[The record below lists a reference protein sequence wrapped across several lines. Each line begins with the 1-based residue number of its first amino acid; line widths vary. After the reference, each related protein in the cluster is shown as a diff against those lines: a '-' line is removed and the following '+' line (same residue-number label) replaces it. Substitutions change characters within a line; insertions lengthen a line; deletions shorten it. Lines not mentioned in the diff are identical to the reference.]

1 MKRDADWTLKTLA
14 EGYADILVRRKA
26 RLEGLEGPAL
36 AACALDFAEAAGKPV
51 VLVSPNELDA
61 LRLVQDLRFFAGD
74 TADDPDFM
82 GERCV
87 LYLPVDETTP
97 YEGRKRLAD
106 RVRRREMLSVLYLM
120 TQPFRPK
127 VLVTTFQALSRLT
140 VPRKAFEAGC
150 EFLLAGAETPRDDFV
165 RKLVEGGYHHAPLV
179 EDPGAFA
186 VRGGIVDVFSPLYRL
201 PLRLEYWGDTVESIR
216 LFDPRTQKSQ
226 KHLEEA
232 HIVPVREIVLNED
245 CALNGR
251 VRIEETAHDQGM
263 LDRALLTQLEELEEG
278 VCPLDIE
285 VYLPLFYTELSSAF
299 DYFPPGPVMMLPQP
313 GQFDH
318 LLDMESERLRE
329 QYEGDMERAADLTLE
344 PERYYFRPVDVWR
357 KIGRRPHVLV
367 NAESFRDSA
376 GMLDEDE
383 IPPHRFSS
391 EDHSKLKAEIAARK
405 GHEGVMAP
413 LLSRLEFWTER
424 KYHVF
429 LVSRT
434 ERRLQRLADMLETRG
449 VRVSA
454 WDASLPEVR
463 EKLGETGY
471 ETLHGLVGE
480 LSAGQVW
487 PAERLVMISE
497 EEVFGETRPQK
508 RRPSS
513 VISPDD
519 LIESFDELSIGDYVV
534 HVEYGVGVYR
544 GLMQLEAG
552 GSATDCLEIEYLGKD
567 RLYLP
572 VHRLDKV
579 QKYSGGENAIPTLDR
594 MGGTRWSKLKSKVK
608 GEILKLATEL
618 LELYAKRQAFEG
630 YAFSAPDEIFQ
641 RFEATFP
648 YDETH
653 DQERTIR
660 EVLDDMCKP
669 RPMDRLVCG
678 DVGFGKTE
686 VAMRAAL
693 KAVLDGKQVAVLV
706 PTTVLALQHFQ
717 SFSERFRNFPVTV
730 SMVSRMRTSAETRNV
745 LERLRQGRIDILI
758 GTHRLLSKDID
769 FSDLGLLVV
778 DEEQRFGVQQKEK
791 IKQWR
796 SHVDVLAMSATPI
809 PRTLNM
815 SISGVRDLSV
825 IQTPPADRLAIR
837 TFVHKFDEA
846 TIQEAI
852 RQELARGGQVYFL
865 HNRVQSIENM
875 VRLVRRLVPE
885 AKVAMG
891 HGQMKE
897 GELEKIMLDFV
908 ARKTNVLVATTIIE
922 SGIDIPSV
930 NTIIINRADH
940 FGLAQLYQLRG
951 RVGRSQN
958 RAYAY
963 LLVPSVTALTADA
976 RKRLAVLMRFTELGS
991 GFRIAAHDMEIRGA
1005 GSLLGKDQSG
1015 HIGAVGLSLYM
1026 EMLKEAVAELKGEP
1040 QAHAVEPE
1048 INVDI
1053 PASLPEE
1060 YINDAAERFRLYKR
1074 LSKADSDD
1082 RIDNLFEELK
1092 DRFGRPPAETESLG
1106 RIVRLKARLR
1116 GVNAKGMDIGSA
1128 GIVLNLGEFCRLEPS
1143 ALVGFVSR
1151 HPSYTLTPDMK
1162 LKMPFPR
1169 RGQTREPLDLARIL
1183 LDELLEQMTPQPAE

>member
-1 MKRDADWTLKTLA
+1 MSKSSPQWNLKSLA
-14 EGYADILVRRKA
+14 ESYADLLVKRKVA
-26 RLEGLEGPAL
+26 LEGLEGPSL
-36 AACALDFAEAAGKPV
+36 AACAMDFAETSGKPV
-51 VLVSPNELDA
+51 VLVCPNELDA
-61 LRLVQDLRFFAGD
+61 LKIVQDLRFFAGD
-74 TADDPDFM
+74 PTEEPDFM
-82 GERCV
+82 GEYRV
-87 LYLPVDETTP
+87 LFLPVDETTP

-106 RVRRREMLSVLYLM
+106 RVRRREMLSALYLM

-127 VLVTTFQALSRLT
+127 VLVTTSHALSRLT
-140 VPRKAFEAGC
+140 IPRKEFEAGC
-150 EFLLAGAETPRDDFV
+150 EFLLAGAETPRDEFV
-165 RKLVEGGYHHAPLV
+165 RKLTESGYVGAPLV
-179 EDPGAFA
+179 EDPGSFA

-216 LFDPRTQKSQ
+216 LFDPRTQKSR

-232 HIVPVREIVLNED
+232 HIVPVREIVLSDD
-245 CALNGR
+245 CALTGR
-251 VRIEETAHDQGM
+251 IRIEEIAHAQKM
-263 LDRALLTQLEELEEG
+263 LDRALLTRLEELEEG
-278 VCPLDIE
+278 ICAPEME
-285 VYLPLFYTELSSAF
+285 VYLPLFYRELSSVF

-313 GQFDH
+313 RQLDH
-318 LLDMESERLRE
+318 LLEMENERLQE
-329 QYEGDMERAADLTLE
+329 QYENDVEQASDLVLE
-344 PERYYFRPVDVWR
+344 PERYYFRPLDVWT

-367 NAESFRDSA
+367 NSEDFKDSA
-376 GMLDEDE
+376 GALDRDE
-383 IPPHRFSS
+383 APPQRFSS
-391 EDHSKLKAEIAARK
+391 EDHTKLKAEIAARR

-413 LLSRLEFWTER
+413 LLSRLEFWGER
-424 KYHVF
+424 NYHVF

-449 VRVSA
+449 VRTSS
-454 WDASLPEVR
+454 WDATLPEVR
-463 EKLGETGY
+463 KKLGETGF

-487 PAERLVMISE
+487 PLERLVMISE
-497 EEVFGETRPQK
+497 EEVFGETRQK
-508 RRPSS
+508 RRRPSS
-513 VISPDD
+513 ELSPDA
-519 LIESFDELSIGDYVV
+519 LIESFEELSIGDYVV
-534 HVEYGVGVYR
+534 HVEYGVGIYR

-594 MGGTRWSKLKSKVK
+594 MGGSRWGKLKSKVK

-630 YAFSAPDEIFQ
+630 HAFSPPDEIFD

-660 EVLDDMCKP
+660 EVIEDMCKP

-717 SFSERFRNFPVTV
+717 SFIDRFKNFPVTV
-730 SMVSRMRTSAETRNV
+730 NMVSRMRSSAETRNI
-745 LERLRQGRIDILI
+745 LDRLRRGQIDILI
-758 GTHRLLSKDID
+758 GTHRLLSKDIQ
-769 FSDLGLLVV
+769 FHDLGLLIV

-796 SHVDVLAMSATPI
+796 SNVDVLAMSATPI

-837 TFVHKFDEA
+837 TFVHKFDEE
-846 TIQEAI
+846 TIREAV

-865 HNRVQSIENM
+865 HNRVQSIDNM

-908 ARKTNVLVATTIIE
+908 AHKTNVLVATTIIE

-940 FGLAQLYQLRG
+940 FGLSQLYQLRG

-963 LLVPSVTALTADA
+963 LLVPSVTALTPDA

-1040 QAHAVEPE
+1040 SANVVEPE

-1053 PASLPEE
+1053 PANLPQE
-1060 YINDAAERFRLYKR
+1060 YVNDAAERFRLYKR
-1074 LSKADSDD
+1074 LSRADSDD
-1082 RIDNLFEELK
+1082 AIDILFDELK
-1092 DRFGRPPAETESLG
+1092 DRFGRPPAEAENLG

-1116 GVNAKGMDIGSA
+1116 GINAKGMDVGT
-1128 GIVLNLGEFCRLEPS
+1128 GGLVLNMGEYCSLDPT
-1143 ALVGFVSR
+1143 ALVQFVAK
-1151 HPSYTLTPDMK
+1151 HPTYTLTPDMR
-1162 LKMPFPR
+1162 LKMLFPR
-1169 RGQTREPLDLARIL
+1169 REQSRRPLDIARIL
-1183 LDELLEQMTPQPAE
+1183 LDELLEQMVP